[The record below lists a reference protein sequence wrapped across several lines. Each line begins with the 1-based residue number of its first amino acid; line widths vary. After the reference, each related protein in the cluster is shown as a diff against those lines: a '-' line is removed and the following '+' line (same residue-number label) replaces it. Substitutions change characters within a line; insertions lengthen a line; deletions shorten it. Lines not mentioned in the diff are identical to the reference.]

1 MEKVTGFGGFFFRAR
16 NPKSLSLWY
25 LQHLG
30 IDLVP
35 ESVDGAMWQQR
46 TGPTVFQPFAND
58 TEYFGDVAKMWM
70 LNFRVDDLDAMVAQ
84 LRDGGIEVR
93 MDDLDGEYAEIGRFA
108 RLTDPEGNPLE
119 LWEPVKLEI
128 DN

>member
-1 MEKVTGFGGFFFRAR
+1 MEDLWKKLRGLVVFFRAR
-16 NPKSLSLWY
+16 DPKSLSQWY

-35 ESVDGAMWQQR
+35 EAVDGVMWRQQA
-46 TGPTVFQPFAND
+46 GPTVFQPFAND

-70 LNFRVDDLDAMVAQ
+70 LNFRVNDIDAMLAQ
-84 LRDGGIEVR
+84 LRNAGIEVH

-108 RLTDPEGNPLE
+108 RLNDPEGNPLE
-119 LWEPVKLEI
+119 LWEPS
-128 DN
+128 

>member
-16 NPKSLSLWY
+16 DPKSLSQWY

-35 ESVDGAMWQQR
+35 EAVDGVMWQQQA
-46 TGPTVFQPFAND
+46 GPTVFQPFAND

-70 LNFRVDDLDAMVAQ
+70 LNFRVNDIDAMLAQ
-84 LRDGGIEVR
+84 LRNAGIEVH

-108 RLTDPEGNPLE
+108 QLNDPEGNPLE
-119 LWEPVKLEI
+119 LWEPVKLET

>member
-1 MEKVTGFGGFFFRAR
+1 M
-16 NPKSLSLWY
+16 
-25 LQHLG
+25 
-30 IDLVP
+30 P

-108 RLTDPEGNPLE
+108 RLTDHKGNPLE
-119 LWEPVKLEI
+119 LWEPVKLETG
-128 DN
+128 N